1 MKKVR
6 VVTITPTL
14 ETSAY
19 AANDVLFNPTEID
32 IAQAPTAFGN
42 VPTSA
47 VLRSVVMVNYDD
59 TAIDVDLYFFKK
71 NTNDL
76 GTVNDVIDITEAELK
91 ENGFLGVVSMDNAMG
106 TANDFFDLLS
116 ARTQTELG
124 INLPIQSD
132 SGKIYVAGVIRG
144 AQTFAADDIE
154 LSFGFD
160 ECGQA

>member
-1 MKKVR
+1 MGYPSTPAVKC
-6 VVTITPTL
+6 VTITPTL

-19 AANDVLFNPTEID
+19 AANDVLFNPQEID
-32 IAQAPTAFGN
+32 LGG
-42 VPTSA
+42 SG

-76 GTVNDVIDITEAELK
+76 GSVNDAIDISEAELK
-91 ENGFLGVVSMDNAMG
+91 ENGFLGVVQMDNAMG
-106 TANDFFDLLS
+106 VDNAFYDLLS

-124 INLPIQSD
+124 INLPVQGD

-144 AQTFAADDIE
+144 AQTFAADDVE
-154 LSFGFD
+154 LTFGFN
-160 ECGQA
+160 ECSQG